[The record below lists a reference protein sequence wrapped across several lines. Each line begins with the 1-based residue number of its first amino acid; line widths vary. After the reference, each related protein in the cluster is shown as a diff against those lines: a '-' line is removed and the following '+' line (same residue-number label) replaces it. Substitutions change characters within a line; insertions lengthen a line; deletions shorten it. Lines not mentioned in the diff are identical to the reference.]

1 MNHESLDS
9 TQALSP
15 LLICYRGIRPTIAD
29 DAWIAPN
36 ATVTGDTEIGAQSSI
51 WFGCIVRGTE
61 PDSDRRPGK
70 HSRRHDH
77 PRVLEGNRH
86 ANRRRGFDRAH
97 GAHSRLHAADRQ
109 LRRDGSRRNGR
120 GGLRDVPVHGARIR
134 RVGTTVP
141 GRPPEV
147 LIPSRLSTGWVRPL
161 ASETDAHA
169 SRRGAVPA
177 AWVEVTSRTAEL
189 PVHPIS
195 KHPLLPLGAKIA
207 FAAGAF
213 RAGPFRTFSPPKL
226 TSPVRL
232 QNRARCRARTCI
244 RIGGETWKTC
254 RPASSPAPLSKMK
267 HP

>member
-1 MNHESLDS
+1 MG
-9 TQALSP
+9 
-15 LLICYRGIRPTIAD
+15 R
-29 DAWIAPN
+29 
-36 ATVTGDTEIGAQSSI
+36 ATCAVY
-51 WFGCIVRGTE
+51 
-61 PDSDRRPGK
+61 
-70 HSRRHDH
+70 
-77 PRVLEGNRH
+77 
-86 ANRRRGFDRAH
+86 AH
-97 GAHSRLHAADRQ
+97 I
-109 LRRDGSRRNGR
+109 NG

-161 ASETDAHA
+161 ASETEAHA

-189 PVHPIS
+189 PLHPIS
-195 KHPLLPLGAKIA
+195 KHSLLPLGAKIA

-232 QNRARCRARTCI
+232 HELEAALGHASGSDVKHGKRVAPQVLRLHCRR
-244 RIGGETWKTC
+244 
-254 RPASSPAPLSKMK
+254 
-267 HP
+267 

>member
-1 MNHESLDS
+1 MIAAG
-9 TQALSP
+9 AL
-15 LLICYRGIRPTIAD
+15 
-29 DAWIAPN
+29 
-36 ATVTGDTEIGAQSSI
+36 VT
-51 WFGCIVRGTE
+51 
-61 PDSDRRPGK
+61 PGK
-70 HSRRHDH
+70 VVRTGQ
-77 PRVLEGNRH
+77 LG
-86 ANRRRGFDRAH
+86 RATC
-97 GAHSRLHAADRQ
+97 AVYARI
-109 LRRDGSRRNGR
+109 NG
-120 GGLRDVPVHGARIR
+120 GGLRDVPVHGPRIR

-177 AWVEVTSRTAEL
+177 VWVEVTSRTAEL
-189 PVHPIS
+189 PLRPIS

-213 RAGPFRTFSPPKL
+213 RARPFRTFSRPKL
-226 TSPVRL
+226 TPPVRL
-232 QNRARCRARTCI
+232 QNRARCRTRTCI